1 MAQRKWVIDPVHS
14 KIGFSVE
21 HLAGLSDVEGQF
33 NKYEGMVLSN
43 SEDFS
48 DLTIHFS
55 METHS
60 IDTYNEQRDDHLRSV
75 DFLDAD
81 VYPLALFE
89 STSYKQIEGR
99 KYELAGNL
107 TLHGVTKPITMQV
120 RHRGVAPDIFTGATR
135 AGFRLSGTLNRKDF
149 GITWNRF
156 LDTGG
161 VLVGDEITIICQ
173 IELLEAS
180 A

>member
-1 MAQRKWVIDPVHS
+1 MAQRKWIIDPVHS

-33 NKYEGMVLSN
+33 NKYAGTVTSDG
-43 SEDFS
+43 EDFS
-48 DLTIHFS
+48 SLAIHFS

-60 IDTYNEQRDDHLRSV
+60 IDTYNDNRDEHLRSV

-81 VYPLALFE
+81 VYPLAVFE
-89 STSYKQIEGR
+89 STSYKQIDGR

-107 TLHGVTKPITMQV
+107 TLHGITKEITMEV
-120 RHRGVAPDIFTGATR
+120 RHRGVAPDPFTGAVR
-135 AGFRLSGTLNRKDF
+135 AGFRLSGSINRKDF

-161 VLVGDEITIICQ
+161 VLVGDDINIICQ
-173 IELLEAS
+173 IELLEEPA
-180 A
+180 